1 MLRTNHFIN
10 VYVEETKSDSQHSG
24 TQILILFI
32 RFLSLVF
39 VKICMRAMYTQN
51 SCFCTVR
58 SMSALS
64 PVSLGIRFNTMITK
78 VWSEKWELSLTR
90 PCYLPEKI
98 TSGRAQPILL
108 LQFHTCNGC
117 VIWESIAGQCL
128 FLSRIDSEINSLSLP
143 TFNQPSHCCQLS
155 YQNKNLICVIVS
167 CMNLQWLFYAFGV
180 RISSYGS
187 TQPTPQYHLLA
198 SPTTTH
204 STHTHSI
211 IQLARIIWD

>member
-1 MLRTNHFIN
+1 MPRTC
-10 VYVEETKSDSQHSG
+10 HS
-24 TQILILFI
+24 IKKANYRAIVLIFK
-32 RFLSLVF
+32 
-39 VKICMRAMYTQN
+39 KIKYNKNKMHVCIYICKYCLWERK
-51 SCFCTVR
+51 
-58 SMSALS
+58 
-64 PVSLGIRFNTMITK
+64 TMK
-78 VWSEKWELSLTR
+78 
-90 PCYLPEKI
+90 
-98 TSGRAQPILL
+98 
-108 LQFHTCNGC
+108 
-117 VIWESIAGQCL
+117 ESIAGQCL

-167 CMNLQWLFYAFGV
+167 CMNLQWHFYAFGV